1 MSRTMGFYNVRDA
14 LAQPGCAICRLK
26 TGAARWFLDG
36 LLWECVNDPGMRR
49 DIRQAR
55 GFCHEHAWDLV
66 HNGAS
71 LGVAII
77 MRDVLENVL
86 ATAEDIQLVPRPA
99 WRWRLRRIAQRILR
113 RREEASAAPPVST
126 ANLVARLQP
135 EAKCPA
141 CIASETMERIYLDA
155 LVENL
160 LGDDGLLALYQSS
173 EGLCLPHFRR
183 ALSRVHDEAV
193 CEALVQAQRAIW
205 EQMVGHLSEIIRK
218 NDYRF
223 RGEPMGE
230 EVGGALRAIAS
241 LSGPRLSPDS
251 R

>member
-14 LAQPGCAICRLK
+14 LAQPGCALCRLK
-26 TGAARWFLDG
+26 TDAARWFLDG

-77 MRDVLENVL
+77 MRDVLQTVL
-86 ATAEDIQLVPRPA
+86 AATESDQLVAHPT
-99 WRWRLRRIAQRILR
+99 WRWRLQRIAQSVLR
-113 RREEASAAPPVST
+113 RRGGTSAAPVST
-126 ANLVARLQP
+126 AGLVARLEP
-135 EAKCPA
+135 EAKCRA
-141 CIASETMERIYLDA
+141 CIAAETMEGIYLDT
-155 LVENL
+155 LVANL
-160 LGDDGLLALYQSS
+160 LGEDGLLALYRSS

-183 ALSRVHDEAV
+183 ALSRMDDEAA
-193 CEALVQAQRAIW
+193 CESLVQAQRAIW
-205 EQMVGHLSEIIRK
+205 ERMVAHLSEIIRK

-223 RGEPMGE
+223 RDEPSGE
-230 EVGGALRAIAS
+230 EVGGALRAIAA
-241 LSGPRLSPDS
+241 LSGPRSGQDC